1 VQKKFQFVSYYFTLF
16 FHHTYNITIM
26 EEKCKVACLDTL
38 LQGADQEAGERVP
51 VFGVAAADALKD
63 DL

>member
-1 VQKKFQFVSYYFTLF
+1 
-16 FHHTYNITIM
+16 M